1 MTVTAQDLGG
11 VMGMMPAFATPD
23 AADIDATSTIDVD
36 NLRAGVNRM
45 IGDGIDVIATTG
57 SFGEFHTL
65 LWPEFETLARATAE
79 VVNKR
84 VPLFLGCTALNSRE
98 AVQRMRLAR
107 EVGAD
112 GVLVGVPFY
121 FPSTVDNAV
130 RFYHDIAERFPDLGI
145 MIYHNPALHN
155 VTIPVNAFQRI
166 TQNRNVVAMK
176 DSHRSLEEFTE
187 LMGSVRGKITV
198 FVNQMQFASYSERGA
213 TACWSIDSWMG
224 PWPLLRLRDAI
235 RAGDIET
242 AKRITGELAGP
253 GNGEGR
259 AAGGPPNLS
268 WRETASK
275 IAQQFAG
282 YVNPGPLRPPFV
294 ELPTDVVEKAKQ
306 RAAYWNQ
313 LCARYRP
320 QVKAAAA
327 V

>member
-1 MTVTAQDLGG
+1 MVSAEDLSG
-11 VMGMMPAFATPD
+11 VMGMMPAFATPNG
-23 AADIDATSTIDVD
+23 ADIDATSTIDLD
-36 NLRAGVNRM
+36 NLRDGVNRM

-84 VPLFLGCTALNSRE
+84 VPLFIGTTALNSRE
-98 AVQRMRLAR
+98 VVQRMRIAQ
-107 EVGAD
+107 EVGAY

-130 RFYHDIAERFPDLGI
+130 RFYHDIGERFPDLGI

-155 VTIPVNAFQRI
+155 ITIPVDAFHRI

-176 DSHRSLEEFTE
+176 DSHRSLEEFGD
-187 LMGSVRGKITV
+187 LMGIVRGKMTV

-235 RAGDIET
+235 RAGDLET
-242 AKRITGELAGP
+242 AKRITTELSGP
-253 GNGEGR
+253 RSGDGH
-259 AAGGPPNLS
+259 APSGPPNLS

-294 ELPTDVVEKAKQ
+294 ELPPEVIEGAKK
-306 RAAYWNQ
+306 RAADWNE
-313 LCARYRP
+313 LCARYRSE
-320 QVKAAAA
+320 VKTPAA